1 MRSNVDDD
9 ECLMLLLMLLIQLM
23 MLQLLLMMLLMLW
36 LMQLMIRL
44 IGATTNVKA
53 TADADGTSDAA

>member
-9 ECLMLLLMLLIQLM
+9 ECLMLLLMLMLLM
-23 MLQLLLMMLLMLW
+23 MLQLLLMMLLMLL

-44 IGATTNVKA
+44 IGASTNVKA